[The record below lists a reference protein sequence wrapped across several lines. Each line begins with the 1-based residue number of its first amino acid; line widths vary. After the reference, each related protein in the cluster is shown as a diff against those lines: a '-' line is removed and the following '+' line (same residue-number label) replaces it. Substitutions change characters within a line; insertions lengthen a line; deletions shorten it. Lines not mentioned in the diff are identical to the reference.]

1 MKSDDLM
8 TEARAR
14 ITWGEP
20 TSSVRG
26 FLIANGISETEANAR
41 IAELDSERN
50 REIRRI
56 GIWDVGIGVALIGGA
71 ALLFWLWLRG
81 AHHGVASATRA
92 GRGMGALV
100 LMGLYGTWK
109 LIKGLYYF
117 IRPQSERDSL
127 TDVK

>member
-41 IAELDSERN
+41 IAELDSERT
-50 REIRRI
+50 RDIRRI
-56 GIWDVGIGVALIGGA
+56 GIWDVGIGVALLGGA

-81 AHHGVASATRA
+81 AHHGMASSTRSSK
-92 GRGMGALV
+92 GVGMLI
-100 LMGLYGTWK
+100 LMGLYGIWR
-109 LIKGLYYF
+109 LIKGLFYL